1 MKAYGIKPDA
11 KVLQDLPCGGL
22 SREVFFNFESK
33 MKKAGFGNELNV
45 LKKVLHK
52 KELLPADEFAKHA
65 AYVVLSSGFRQKTA
79 KIIHQKIMNFLHG
92 SAPGTNINEMTGE
105 LLKIFGNKNKVNAI
119 ANIWLYRNEYRNG
132 YYELEKEP
140 LHTKLDYLLS
150 IPHIGPI
157 TRNHLARNLGEDVA
171 KYDIWIQR
179 LGVQWSGRKD
189 LKKRI
194 NNSKL
199 NEAVKKV
206 CDKMFAYLRQETG
219 LPVGYIDLVLWWACK
234 ERLIKP

>member
-1 MKAYGIKPDA
+1 MM
-11 KVLQDLPCGGL
+11 LFL
-22 SREVFFNFESK
+22 SREIFFDLESK

-45 LKKVLHK
+45 IKKVLRK
-52 KELLPADEFAKHA
+52 KEKLSADDFAKHSI
-65 AYVVLSSGFRQKTA
+65 YVVLASGFKQKTA
-79 KIIHQKIMNFLHG
+79 KNVHQKIMDFLG
-92 SAPGTNINEMTGE
+92 QTTETTNINGMTRD

-119 ANIWLYRNEYRNG
+119 AKIWLNRNEYRNG
-132 YYELEKEP
+132 YYKLGKEP
-140 LHTKLDYLLS
+140 LNVKLDYLLS

-189 LKKRI
+189 LKEKI

-199 NEAVKKV
+199 DEAVKKV
-206 CDKMFAYLRQETG
+206 CDKMFAFLKRETG
-219 LPVGYIDLVLWWACK
+219 LPAGYIDLVLWWSCK
-234 ERLIKP
+234 EGLIKEV